1 MYMRLHQV
9 FGACACQIFY
19 KTYSNNGIF
28 QFLLEKSRNIKCRWF
43 ARRLIRC
50 LTGLKLGQNLQNVY
64 LHLMYM
70 RLHQVF
76 GACACQIFYKI
87 YSSNCIFY
95 FLSQISRKIKC
106 RWFARRLIRCLT
118 GLKRGQNLQNIY
130 LHLMYMRLHQVF
142 GACACPKNL
151 VQTHIHKV
159 QIYILQI
166 LSKFQSG
173 QTSNKPSSEPSTLNI
188 SAFF

>member
-1 MYMRLHQV
+1 
-9 FGACACQIFY
+9 
-19 KTYSNNGIF
+19 
-28 QFLLEKSRNIKCRWF
+28 
-43 ARRLIRC
+43 
-50 LTGLKLGQNLQNVY
+50 
-64 LHLMYM
+64 M

-142 GACACPKNL
+142 GACACQIFYKTYSNNGIFQFLLEKSRNIKCRWFARRLIRCLTGLKLGQNLQNVYLHLMYMRLHQVFGARACAKNL

-166 LSKFQSG
+166 LSTFQAG
-173 QTSNKPSSEPSTLNI
+173 QTSNKPSSEPSTLNF
-188 SAFF
+188 SAYL